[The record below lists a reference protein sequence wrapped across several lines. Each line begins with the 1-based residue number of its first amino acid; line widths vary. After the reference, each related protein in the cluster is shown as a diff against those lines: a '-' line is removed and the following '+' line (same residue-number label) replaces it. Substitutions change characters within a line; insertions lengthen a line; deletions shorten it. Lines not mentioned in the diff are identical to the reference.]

1 MSHSRTSLSISVRRH
16 FVDQFFFSNS
26 DLFGRG
32 RKIIDIGGKKG
43 NKRGLFDI
51 DRYDAE
57 VTYVN
62 IEKKDDPDILAD
74 ASNIP
79 VADDSYDIAIAGEL
93 LEHVP
98 DPILVLKEARRL
110 LKPGGKLIATVPFLY
125 PIHADPHD
133 FGRYTDYYWEKAAEK
148 AGFKDVKIER
158 HGSMFAVLALMI
170 QHFFR
175 AKGISWRP
183 LQIPL
188 VKFFMWLDS
197 RTSAVLLKLWTTGY
211 GIILEK

>member
-1 MSHSRTSLSISVRRH
+1 MRTSLSTSVRRH
-16 FVDQFFFSNS
+16 FVDSFFSS
-26 DLFGRG
+26 HSEFFKSGVEV
-32 RKIIDIGGKKG
+32 IDIGGKKA

-51 DRYDAE
+51 GRYGAK

-62 IEKKDDPDILAD
+62 IEKKDEPDILAD

-98 DPILVLKEARRL
+98 DPIIVLQEARRV
-110 LKPGGKLIATVPFLY
+110 LKLGGKLIATVPFLY
-125 PIHADPHD
+125 PIHADPYD

-158 HGSMFAVLALMI
+158 HGGMFAVLALMV

-175 AKGISWRP
+175 AKDISWRP
-183 LQIPL
+183 IQIPL
-188 VKFFMWLDS
+188 ARFFMWLDS
-197 RTSAVLLKLWTTGY
+197 RTSTPFLKSWTTGY
-211 GIILEK
+211 GLVFTK